1 MLNLN
6 LGSLMSYVMSSTV
19 EEKIGAFIKDNN
31 INHYDTFSII
41 LKGAPSGTY
50 EKLIRVLGE
59 PVHDGEDQYWFCENF
74 ILTKSIRPTHEFREL
89 HFAVYCNLDQYGEI
103 KKSITKKFEASL
115 ANLEGIVQVAVD
127 WYFIGKNGMDSYN
140 LTEVIK
146 EVVYPE
152 AYPEIEDLDGFISGY
167 FGSTSP
173 ILILTGPPGTGK
185 SRLIRYIVM
194 KYAMLHA
201 DEADV
206 MYTSDMNL
214 LEKEEAF
221 FISFRVGDDQF
232 MILEDIDSFLQ
243 PRKEGNELMHKFLSA
258 SDGFLRCDAKKIIM
272 TTNLSLNEI
281 DEALIRPGRCYS
293 RQEFGKLN
301 QEQAISLARRIN
313 KKGGWTIDDFSAKR
327 YSLAEIYDIAVD
339 KDEAKLIEGNEK
351 PGFNSPRNL
360 GGRQNA
366 VGSKTSRRGY

>member
-1 MLNLN
+1 MLNIN
-6 LGSLMSYVMSSTV
+6 LGSLMNYIMASSV
-19 EEKIGAFIKDNN
+19 EEKIQDFIKAHNV
-31 INHYDTFSII
+31 NHQDTFSII
-41 LKGAPSGTY
+41 LKGAPTGTY
-50 EKLIRVLGE
+50 EKLVRTLGE
-59 PVHDGEDQYWFCENF
+59 PIHDGDDQYWLCENH
-74 ILTKSIRPTHEFREL
+74 ILTTSIRPTHEFREL
-89 HFAVYCNLDQYGEI
+89 HFVVYCNLDQYAEI

-115 ANLEGIVQVAVD
+115 ADLEGIVQASVD
-127 WYFIGKNGMDSYN
+127 WYFIGKNGMDSYD

-152 AYPEIEDLDGFISGY
+152 AYPEIEDLDAFITGY
-167 FGSTSP
+167 FNSSSP
-173 ILILTGPPGTGK
+173 IMILTGPPGTGK

-194 KYAMLHA
+194 RYAMLHG

-206 MYTSDMNL
+206 IYTSDMNL

-243 PRKEGNELMHKFLSA
+243 PRKEGNDLMHKFLSA

-301 QEQAISLARRIN
+301 QEQAIALARRIN
-313 KKGGWTIDDFSAKR
+313 SKEVWSHEEFSEKR
-327 YSLAEIYDIAVD
+327 YTIAEVYDISVD
-339 KDEAKLIEGNEK
+339 KDEAKLISGNQITGFALPRKNKNKEK
-351 PGFNSPRNL
+351 VYSN
-360 GGRQNA
+360 
-366 VGSKTSRRGY
+366 RGH